1 MNRILSLDI
10 KKTWVVLIGASTFP
24 KDRKNLPS
32 IPHVKNNI
40 RALAQIFADTQ
51 IIGVPQ
57 RNIVT
62 ILNEPIPNNVEAKLA
77 QVAKKAKDTLIV
89 YYAGHGFIGSQ
100 GGWQGKL
107 LLAVKNTIMAE
118 AISTAISTIHFDTI
132 RHIVLSSP
140 AKKKILI
147 VDCCF
152 SGRILSQTYQ
162 AGTVENIFQGQIDI
176 VGSYAIAS
184 APTTAIAPKGKQYTA
199 FSAELINTLQQGID
213 NQKSG
218 INLEELY
225 TNIRS
230 ELKKKSM
237 PEAQRANF
245 QDADEIVIALNQ
257 FYSKPLPPTPLSDV
271 PPYIIAIITFALGSF
286 FCMSG
291 FIMFIESIQS
301 FSSNDIFEFI
311 GYLSLV
317 FLLFLIGFG
326 NFYACWRALRGED
339 I

>member
-1 MNRILSLDI
+1 MNRILSLDT

-40 RALAQIFADTQ
+40 KALATIFANAQ

-77 QVAKKAKDTLIV
+77 QVARKAKDTLIV
-89 YYAGHGFIGSQ
+89 YYTGHGFIGNQ
-100 GGWQGKL
+100 GESEGKL
-107 LLAVKNTIMAE
+107 LLAVKNTIMTE
-118 AISTAISTIHFDTI
+118 AISTGISTVHFNTI
-132 RHIVLSSP
+132 RHIVLSSS

-162 AGTVENIFQGQIDI
+162 AGTVKNLFQGQIDI
-176 VGSYAIAS
+176 IGSYAIAS
-184 APTTAIAPKGKQYTA
+184 APANKTAIAKKGEKYTA
-199 FSAELINTLQQGID
+199 FSAELIKTLQEGID
-213 NQKSG
+213 NKKSG

-230 ELKKKSM
+230 ELRKKSM
-237 PEAQRANF
+237 PEPQRANF
-245 QDADEIVIALNQ
+245 QDADKIVIALNQ
-257 FYSKPLPPTPLSDV
+257 FPAQSLQTTSPSDV
-271 PPYIIAIITFALGSF
+271 PSAITAIFYFPVGLF
-286 FCMSG
+286 FCMGG
-291 FIMFIESIQS
+291 FIMLIQF
-301 FSSNDIFEFI
+301 FSS
-311 GYLSLV
+311 S
-317 FLLFLIGFG
+317 
-326 NFYACWRALRGED
+326 
-339 I
+339 